1 MKKLI
6 FKKFYL
12 DHALFFL
19 YVAFSITLIVWVIQ
33 AVNFLDI
40 VSEDGHSFR
49 VYFFY
54 SLLNLP
60 KILSRILPFIFFI
73 SLFYIIVKYENY
85 NELIVFW
92 TIGIKK
98 IKFINEVVKLS
109 LFYILLQLVLTS
121 YIVPTSQD
129 LARSF
134 IRSSQ
139 LEFLPSL
146 FKEKKFIDTVHGLT
160 ILIGKKNK
168 DGTFND
174 IFLKDQINERE
185 SQIIFSKN
193 GSILS
198 DQNNKNYL
206 ELNNGKI
213 INNNG
218 EKSTVVSFKK
228 TSFNLSNYTTKTTT
242 FPKIQEV
249 STKILFSCIIS
260 LTNFNIIKID
270 NKIFDKYFS
279 CNEESSKMM
288 KQELFKRLLL
298 PFYLPLL
305 SLIASFIII
314 NSKDSFNYRR
324 FQFFLF
330 FIGTSIIIFSE
341 VSVRYTS
348 MSNFLILFFSCM
360 PIIFFITFYLF
371 LLNKLRF
378 LK

>member
-1 MKKLI
+1 MYAIYEQIIKISMKKLI

-19 YVAFSITLIVWVIQ
+19 YVAFSVTLIVWVIQ

-73 SLFYIIVKYENY
+73 SLFYVIVKYENY

-139 LEFLPSL
+139 MEF
-146 FKEKKFIDTVHGLT
+146 
-160 ILIGKKNK
+160 
-168 DGTFND
+168 
-174 IFLKDQINERE
+174 
-185 SQIIFSKN
+185 
-193 GSILS
+193 
-198 DQNNKNYL
+198 
-206 ELNNGKI
+206 
-213 INNNG
+213 
-218 EKSTVVSFKK
+218 
-228 TSFNLSNYTTKTTT
+228 
-242 FPKIQEV
+242 FP
-249 STKILFSCIIS
+249 
-260 LTNFNIIKID
+260 
-270 NKIFDKYFS
+270 
-279 CNEESSKMM
+279 
-288 KQELFKRLLL
+288 
-298 PFYLPLL
+298 
-305 SLIASFIII
+305 
-314 NSKDSFNYRR
+314 
-324 FQFFLF
+324 
-330 FIGTSIIIFSE
+330 
-341 VSVRYTS
+341 
-348 MSNFLILFFSCM
+348 
-360 PIIFFITFYLF
+360 
-371 LLNKLRF
+371 
-378 LK
+378 